1 MKGNGASLVQLTYQY
16 NIADVNEFRHFNVTP
31 KAILNNPDELNL
43 EVCFTYQPEQ
53 FEATNMV
60 IMEVNLPSGFMSGEE
75 SRMLLKENTLVQR
88 IESKNADTSV
98 VFYFHSLEANVKHC
112 LNIPADKANEILM
125 PKPAAIVMYD
135 YYNLTR
141 SNIQFYSLS

>member
-1 MKGNGASLVQLTYQY
+1 MIGNGASLVQLTYQY
-16 NIADVNEFRHFNVTP
+16 NIADVNEFRHFNITP
-31 KAILNNPDELNL
+31 KATLNNPDELNL
-43 EVCFTYQPEQ
+43 EVCFTYQPDQ

-60 IMEVNLPSGFMSGEE
+60 IMEVNLPSGFMSDEE
-75 SRMLLKENTLVQR
+75 SRLPLKENNLIQR

-98 VFYFHSLEANVKHC
+98 VFYLESLEANINHC
-112 LNIPADKANEILM
+112 LNIPADKTNEILM

-141 SNIQFYSLS
+141 SNTEFYSLN